1 MKHQSEQDALYKIWP
16 YLTPWQRKW
25 LRIQGEVAYGI
36 TTVNRWLSRA
46 DLWLFPPLAFFAVYR
61 VMSRFIPPHPL
72 APLAIIGTSFN
83 AATLTLLVIRP
94 PRKHTGQQDDPTD

>member
-1 MKHQSEQDALYKIWP
+1 MKRQNEQDALYEIWP

-25 LRIQGEVAYGI
+25 LRTQGEVGYGI
-36 TTVNRWLSRA
+36 TLVNRWLSRA
-46 DLWLFPPLAFFAVYR
+46 DLWLFPPLAFFSVYR

-94 PRKHTGQQDDPTD
+94 SRRYRRQHHDPTD